1 MPAVMGNNTD
11 QTLFVALNSVHSQ
24 IAHTSQEIAGMR
36 RAIEIIPTEFADYL
50 NVAKFGVYAL
60 AVVFVA
66 TACLVFLGLPNLFAK
81 TPVKRHKPGNMIAT
95 ALNA

>member
-1 MPAVMGNNTD
+1 MPAFKGNSTD
-11 QTLFVALNSVHSQ
+11 QTWQQWIFSYCPRYL
-24 IAHTSQEIAGMR
+24 QEIFGMR
-36 RAIEIIPTEFADYL
+36 RAIDIIPTEFADYL